1 MKDNSSGWIIFLLII
16 AGSIIKPLIER
27 RKKAYEERQRLQRGT
42 RPPPRPEPEKADE
55 EEAAGPRLPYEDLV
69 EEVFGPHMERRRQA
83 AKARRPL
90 PQAAPPAPALVVT
103 EALPEPAAPAPPA
116 ASPPPVE
123 TRAGE
128 TVPPPKPPGS
138 EKPFDRVP
146 IEERIF
152 RRPGLSPLAKL
163 VLAAEILQPP
173 RVYRGRPGGAFRP

>member
-1 MKDNSSGWIIFLLII
+1 MKDNSTGWIVFLLII

-27 RKKAYEERQRLQRGT
+27 RKKAYEERQRLQRGAP
-42 RPPPRPEPEKADE
+42 PPPRPEPEKAE
-55 EEAAGPRLPYEDLV
+55 EEEDAGPRLPYEDLV

-90 PQAAPPAPALVVT
+90 PAAAPPAPALVVT
-103 EALPEPAAPAPPA
+103 EALPEPAPPA
-116 ASPPPVE
+116 GSPPPVE

-128 TVPPPKPPGS
+128 NVPLPKPPGS
-138 EKPFDRVP
+138 EKPLDRAP

-152 RRPGLSPLAKL
+152 RRRELSPLAKL

-173 RVYRGRPGGAFRP
+173 RFLRGRPGGVARP